1 MKRFIIESNIGG
13 GKTTLLE
20 LLSKNIKY
28 ETILEPV
35 NVWRSIADEND
46 VNLLDHYYKDMNSAS
61 YMFQSMVF
69 ITRLQAISVP
79 QEKQI
84 RFEERSIMT
93 DKHVFGKL
101 CIENEHMTGIQKAC
115 YSYWYNWL
123 SSEYNTKPDGIIYMR
138 NTPEK
143 CLERIKKR
151 ARSEEET
158 IPLKYLKQ
166 LNQYHDEWLLNEKE
180 IPICV
185 IDNNKDDD
193 WDNVIKQIEEFI
205 KTH

>member
-1 MKRFIIESNIGG
+1 
-13 GKTTLLE
+13 
-20 LLSKNIKY
+20 
-28 ETILEPV
+28 
-35 NVWRSIADEND
+35 
-46 VNLLDHYYKDMNSAS
+46 MNRYS
-61 YMFQSMVF
+61 YMFQTMVF
-69 ITRLQAISVP
+69 KTRIHSL
-79 QEKQI
+79 EKEQI
-84 RFEERSIMT
+84 NPFRFSERSIWT
-93 DKHVFGKL
+93 DRFVFGKMCL
-101 CIENEHMTGIQKAC
+101 EDNKMNSIESSC
-115 YSYWYNWL
+115 YKFWFEWL
-123 SSEYNTKPDGIIYMR
+123 EEKFKPKPDGIIYIKCS
-138 NTPEK
+138 PEK